1 MTMGEQ
7 MNEELDQEELAEESV
22 AIFNEVVKKLE
33 EKVGRPAT
41 VEEMEYIRERVMLGV
56 FGFYEREKAE
66 DV

>member
-1 MTMGEQ
+1 
-7 MNEELDQEELAEESV
+7 MNEELDQEELAEEAVS
-22 AIFNEVVKKLE
+22 IFNEIVQKLE